1 MAGYGWPVI
10 NEEEQEMLRRQTEA
24 GGTKIRVL
32 IVAVLLVSFVAYQL
46 LIPIDD
52 PSLEGP
58 DNAVALSANIDK
70 SGKAHAA
77 ARGTG
82 GERQVYWGDL
92 HIHTSLSS
100 DAFTMGVRAVP
111 DDVYRFAKGETL
123 EHGAGYPVTITRPL
137 DFAAVTDHAEYLGQA
152 KLSGLDVPTTRQS
165 LSDILR
171 RENRLTVTQSWWEI
185 MSLIRENG
193 FKLTLTGVDADI
205 NRAAWDEIVAAAER
219 HNEPGVFTTFPG
231 WEWSADTGDVGTHL
245 HRNVIYGSDDLPS
258 IPFSSI
264 DGPTPPDLWEFL
276 RSERAMGRTV
286 MAIPHNPNLSE
297 GLAYRI
303 TDESGKRIDRLS
315 PADRSDL
322 EPISEI
328 LQIKGSSET
337 HPLLSSLDEFAD
349 FEIAGTVPGREVTL
363 TSVKGAYARDALRG
377 GISMAHSEGFNP
389 LKFGV
394 IGSSDSHNATSPSDE
409 KGYTGK
415 LPMMDGSAGLR
426 TGAAGL
432 GLGKMT
438 PARKWGSGGLAAVW
452 APENTREALF
462 DAMQRRETFA
472 TSGPRIVV
480 SLFAGWG
487 FPEGT
492 AASANFDA
500 IARQRGVPMGSSLP
514 EMSKPDSVDSASPA
528 PEFVVVAQRDPI
540 GANLDRIQMIK
551 GWVDSTGQSHERIY
565 DLAWS
570 DGRGVE
576 PETGRLAAVG
586 STVDPTTAS
595 YENSI
600 GAPQLHAQWSDPDF
614 DSDQEAFYYVRV
626 LEIPTPRWSTYDA
639 VQLGIEPMAP
649 VAIQERA
656 ISSAI
661 WYQP

>member
-1 MAGYGWPVI
+1 MQRVKS
-10 NEEEQEMLRRQTEA
+10 QE
-24 GGTKIRVL
+24 GTTRIPALMVL
-32 IVAVLLVSFVAYQL
+32 ALVLSYLTYQL
-46 LIPIDD
+46 LRPIDD
-52 PSLEGP
+52 PSLDGP
-58 DNAVALSANIDK
+58 RMTVAPVPNSDGVEA
-70 SGKAHAA
+70 SQSVVAE
-77 ARGTG
+77 T
-82 GERQVYWGDL
+82 RQVFWGDL

-123 EHGAGYPVTITRPL
+123 THGAGYPVTITRAL

-152 KLSGLDVPTTRQS
+152 KLSDLDVPTTRQP

-171 RENRLTVTQSWWEI
+171 RENRLTVTRSWWEI
-185 MSLIRENG
+185 MSLIRDNG
-193 FKLTLTGVDADI
+193 FKLTLEGVDADI
-205 NRAAWDEIVAAAER
+205 NRMAWEEIIAAAER
-219 HNEPGVFTTFPG
+219 HNAPGVFTTFAG
-231 WEWSADTGDVGTHL
+231 WEWSADAGDVGTHL
-245 HRNVIYGSDDLPS
+245 HRNVIYGGGGLPD
-258 IPFSSI
+258 IPFSAI
-264 DGPTPPDLWEFL
+264 DGPTPPELWAFL
-276 RSERAMGRTV
+276 RAERALGRRV

-303 TDESGKRIDRLS
+303 ADETGKRLELLS
-315 PADRSDL
+315 PVDRSEL
-322 EPISEI
+322 EPLSEI

-349 FEIAGTVPGREVTL
+349 FEIAGTVPGRDITL
-363 TSVKGAYARDALRG
+363 TSVKGAYARDALRSG
-377 GISMAHSEGFNP
+377 LSMSHTEGFNP

-432 GLGKMT
+432 GLEKLT
-438 PARKWGSGGLAAVW
+438 PARKWGSGGLAGVW

-472 TSGPRIVV
+472 TSGSRIVLSV
-480 SLFAGWG
+480 FAGWN
-487 FPEGT
+487 FPNKT
-492 AASANFDA
+492 ATSPNFDA
-500 IARQRGVPMGSSLP
+500 IARDKGVPMGSTL
-514 EMSKPDSVDSASPA
+514 VASGENEA
-528 PEFVVVAQRDPI
+528 PEFVVVAERDLM

-551 GWVDSTGQSHERIY
+551 GWVDAKGESHEQIY

-570 DGRGVE
+570 GDRVIDSV
-576 PETGRLAAVG
+576 TKRLSPVG
-586 STVDPTTAS
+586 STVNAAAATFD
-595 YENSI
+595 NSI
-600 GAPQLHAQWSDPDF
+600 GSPQLRAQWKDPDF
-614 DSDQEAFYYVRV
+614 DASQEAFYYARV

-639 VQLGIEPMAP
+639 VQLGTEPMAP
-649 VAIQERA
+649 VSIQERA

>member
-1 MAGYGWPVI
+1 MRDFGFAVGSVDKATNQSAW
-10 NEEEQEMLRRQTEA
+10 EE
-24 GGTKIRVL
+24 I
-32 IVAVLLVSFVAYQL
+32 I
-46 LIPIDD
+46 
-52 PSLEGP
+52 
-58 DNAVALSANIDK
+58 
-70 SGKAHAA
+70 
-77 ARGTG
+77 
-82 GERQVYWGDL
+82 
-92 HIHTSLSS
+92 
-100 DAFTMGVRAVP
+100 
-111 DDVYRFAKGETL
+111 
-123 EHGAGYPVTITRPL
+123 
-137 DFAAVTDHAEYLGQA
+137 
-152 KLSGLDVPTTRQS
+152 
-165 LSDILR
+165 
-171 RENRLTVTQSWWEI
+171 
-185 MSLIRENG
+185 
-193 FKLTLTGVDADI
+193 
-205 NRAAWDEIVAAAER
+205 RAADA
-219 HNEPGVFTTFPG
+219 HNQPGVFTAFVG
-231 WEWSADTGDVGTHL
+231 YEWSAYVDDVSVHI
-245 HRNVIYGSDDLPS
+245 HRNVLYRSGAVSAK
-258 IPFSSI
+258 PFSAL
-264 DGPTPPDLWEFL
+264 DGDTPEELWNFL
-276 RSERAMGRTV
+276 EEEERLGHIA

-297 GLAYRI
+297 GRAYRI
-303 TDESGKRIDRLS
+303 TDDEGKRIDLVS
-315 PADRSDL
+315 PPDRSDL

-363 TSVKGAYARDALRG
+363 TSVKGAYARDALRS

-432 GLGKMT
+432 GLDKMT

-500 IARQRGVPMGSSLP
+500 IARQSGVPMGSLLP
-514 EMSKPDSVDSASPA
+514 EMSGPELVASDALA
-528 PEFVVVAQRDPI
+528 PEFVVVAERDPI

-551 GWVDSTGQSHERIY
+551 GWVDSAGQSHERIY

-576 PETGRLAAVG
+576 SETGRLEPVG
-586 STVDPTTAS
+586 STVDPATAS
-595 YENSI
+595 YENTI
-600 GAPQLHAQWSDPDF
+600 GVPQLRAQWSDPDF

-639 VQLGIEPMAP
+639 VQLGMEPMAP

>member
-1 MAGYGWPVI
+1 MQRVKS
-10 NEEEQEMLRRQTEA
+10 QE
-24 GGTKIRVL
+24 GTTRIPALMVL
-32 IVAVLLVSFVAYQL
+32 ALVLSYLTYQL
-46 LIPIDD
+46 LRPIDD
-52 PSLEGP
+52 PSLDGP
-58 DNAVALSANIDK
+58 RVTVAPVPNSDGVEA
-70 SGKAHAA
+70 SQSVVAE
-77 ARGTG
+77 T
-82 GERQVYWGDL
+82 RQVFWGDL

-123 EHGAGYPVTITRPL
+123 THGAGYPVTITRAL

-152 KLSGLDVPTTRQS
+152 KLSDLDVPTTRQP

-171 RENRLTVTQSWWEI
+171 RENRLTVTRSWWEI
-185 MSLIRENG
+185 MSLIRDNG
-193 FKLTLTGVDADI
+193 FKLTLEGVDADI
-205 NRAAWDEIVAAAER
+205 NRMAWEEIIAAAER
-219 HNEPGVFTTFPG
+219 HNAPGVFTTFAG
-231 WEWSADTGDVGTHL
+231 WEWSADAGDVGTHL
-245 HRNVIYGSDDLPS
+245 HRNVIYGGGGLPD
-258 IPFSSI
+258 IPFSAI
-264 DGPTPPDLWEFL
+264 DGPTPPELWAFL
-276 RSERAMGRTV
+276 RAERALGRRV

-303 TDESGKRIDRLS
+303 ADETGKRLELLS
-315 PADRSDL
+315 PVDRSEL
-322 EPISEI
+322 EPLSEI

-349 FEIAGTVPGREVTL
+349 FEIAGTVPGRDITL
-363 TSVKGAYARDALRG
+363 TSVKGAYARDALRSG
-377 GISMAHSEGFNP
+377 LSMSHTEGFNP

-432 GLGKMT
+432 GLEKLT
-438 PARKWGSGGLAAVW
+438 PARKWGSGGLAGVW

-472 TSGPRIVV
+472 TSGSRIVLSV
-480 SLFAGWG
+480 FAGWN
-487 FPEGT
+487 FPNQT
-492 AASANFDA
+492 ATSPNFDA
-500 IARQRGVPMGSSLP
+500 IARDKGVPMGSTL
-514 EMSKPDSVDSASPA
+514 VASGENEA
-528 PEFVVVAQRDPI
+528 PEFVVVAERDPM

-551 GWVDSTGQSHERIY
+551 GWVDAKGESHERIY

-570 DGRGVE
+570 GDRVIDSV
-576 PETGRLAAVG
+576 TKRLSPVG
-586 STVDPTTAS
+586 STVNAAAATFD
-595 YENSI
+595 NSI
-600 GAPQLHAQWSDPDF
+600 GSPQLRAQWKDPDF
-614 DSDQEAFYYVRV
+614 DARQEAFYYARV

-639 VQLGIEPMAP
+639 VQLGTEPMAP
-649 VAIQERA
+649 VSIQERA

>member
-1 MAGYGWPVI
+1 M
-10 NEEEQEMLRRQTEA
+10 MRRQAQA

-32 IVAVLLVSFVAYQL
+32 LVAVLLVSLVAYQL
-46 LIPIDD
+46 LIPIED
-52 PSLEGP
+52 PSLDGP
-58 DNAVALSANIDK
+58 DNSVAVSASANQLVEVQ
-70 SGKAHAA
+70 AA
-77 ARGTG
+77 TSNIE
-82 GERQVYWGDL
+82 GEHQVYWGDL

-276 RSERAMGRTV
+276 RSERAIGRTV

-303 TDESGKRIDRLS
+303 TDESGKRIDRVS
-315 PADRSDL
+315 PQDRSDL

-363 TSVKGAYARDALRG
+363 TSVKGAYARDALRS

-432 GLGKMT
+432 GLDKMT

-492 AASANFDA
+492 AASANFDE
-500 IARQRGVPMGSSLP
+500 IARESGVPMGSSLP
-514 EMSKPDSVDSASPA
+514 EISRADSADSDRA
-528 PEFVVVAQRDPI
+528 TPEFVVVAERDPM

-551 GWVDSTGQSHERIY
+551 GWVDSSGQSHERIY

-570 DGRGVE
+570 DERTVDAK
-576 PETGRLAAVG
+576 TGRLAAVG
-586 STVDPTTAS
+586 STVDPANATYDNT
-595 YENSI
+595 I
-600 GAPQLHAQWSDPDF
+600 GAPQLRAQWSDPDF

>member
-1 MAGYGWPVI
+1 M
-10 NEEEQEMLRRQTEA
+10 RRQAEA

-32 IVAVLLVSFVAYQL
+32 IIAVLLVSLVAYQL

-52 PSLEGP
+52 PSLDGP
-58 DNAVALSANIDK
+58 DNSVTLSANTDQP
-70 SGKAHAA
+70 
-77 ARGTG
+77 
-82 GERQVYWGDL
+82 GEAQLITSSTEGQHQVYWGDL

-152 KLSGLDVPTTRQS
+152 KLSDLNVPTTRQS

-231 WEWSADTGDVGTHL
+231 WEWSADAGDVGTHL

-264 DGPTPPDLWEFL
+264 AAPTPPDLWVFL
-276 RSERAMGRTV
+276 RGERESGRRVT
-286 MAIPHNPNLSE
+286 AIPHNPNLSE

-303 TDESGKRIDRLS
+303 TDDDGKRIELVS
-315 PADRSDL
+315 PPDRSDL

-363 TSVKGAYARDALRG
+363 TSVKGAYARDALRS

-432 GLGKMT
+432 GLDKMT

-452 APENTREALF
+452 ASENTREALF

-492 AASANFDA
+492 AVSADFDA
-500 IARQRGVPMGSSLP
+500 IARENGVPMGSSLP
-514 EMSKPDSVDSASPA
+514 QVSGSDSDDDSDVPA

-551 GWVDSTGQSHERIY
+551 GWVDSAGQSHERIY

-570 DGRGVE
+570 DGRDIDS
-576 PETGRLAAVG
+576 ETGRPEAVG
-586 STVDPTTAS
+586 STVDPSTAS

-600 GAPQLHAQWSDPDF
+600 GAPQLRAQWSDPDF
-614 DSDQEAFYYVRV
+614 ESDQEAFYYVRV

-639 VQLGIEPMAP
+639 VQLGMEPMAP

>member
-1 MAGYGWPVI
+1 MRGRPQIGGQRVW
-10 NEEEQEMLRRQTEA
+10 TET
-24 GGTKIRVL
+24 GGVKVK
-32 IVAVLLVSFVAYQL
+32 LLGLLLLAALLAAYL
-46 LIPIDD
+46 TLSPIED
-52 PSLEGP
+52 PSLKGP
-58 DNAVALSANIDK
+58 EPIEPMTAEPGS
-70 SGKAHAA
+70 SQ
-77 ARGTG
+77 
-82 GERQVYWGDL
+82 GEQRVFWGDL

-111 DDVYRFAKGETL
+111 DDVYRFAKGATI
-123 EHGAGYPVTITRPL
+123 EHGAGYPVTIARPL

-152 KLSGLDVPTTRQS
+152 KLSGLDVPTTRQRLADL
-165 LSDILR
+165 LSN
-171 RENRLTVTQSWWEI
+171 ENRLTITQAWWEI

-193 FKLTLTGVDADI
+193 FKLDLEGVDPEI
-205 NRAAWDEIVAAAER
+205 NKSAWEEIIAAAEQ
-219 HNEPGVFTTFPG
+219 HYEPGVFTTFPG
-231 WEWSADTGDVGTHL
+231 WEWSADAGDVGTHL
-245 HRNVIYGSDDLPS
+245 HRNVIYGGGDLPE

-264 DGPTPPDLWEFL
+264 DGPTPPDLWAFL
-276 RSERAMGRTV
+276 RSERANGRRV
-286 MAIPHNPNLSE
+286 IAIPHNPNLSE

-303 TDESGKRIDRLS
+303 TGDSGGRITELS
-315 PADRSDL
+315 PADRSIL

-328 LQIKGSSET
+328 LQIKGSSDT

-349 FEIAGTVPGREVTL
+349 FEIAGTVPGREMTL

-409 KGYTGK
+409 NGYTGK

-432 GLGKMT
+432 GLDKMT

-472 TSGPRIVV
+472 TSGPRITV
-480 SLFAGWG
+480 SLFGGWG
-487 FPEGT
+487 FPDG
-492 AASANFDA
+492 AAMAPDVDTLGRA
-500 IARQRGVPMGSSLP
+500 HGVPMGGDLP
-514 EMSKPDSVDSASPA
+514 LAPDGGVA
-528 PEFVVVAQRDPI
+528 PEFIAVAQRDPL

-551 GWVDSTGQSHERIY
+551 GWVDADGISHEAIF

-570 DGRGVE
+570 DDRMVD
-576 PETGRLAAVG
+576 PDTGKLSSVG
-586 STVDPTTAS
+586 STVDRKAATYTN
-595 YENSI
+595 EI
-600 GAPQLHAQWSDPDF
+600 GAPQLSAQWRDPDF
-614 DSDQEAFYYVRV
+614 DPRQEAFYYLRV

-639 VQLGIEPMAP
+639 LQLGTEPMEP
-649 VAIQERA
+649 VSIQERA

>member
-1 MAGYGWPVI
+1 MRGGPQIGGQRV
-10 NEEEQEMLRRQTEA
+10 LTEA
-24 GGTKIRVL
+24 GGVKVKL
-32 IVAVLLVSFVAYQL
+32 LGLLLLVALVAAYVTL
-46 LIPIDD
+46 SPIED
-52 PSLEGP
+52 PSLKGP
-58 DNAVALSANIDK
+58 EPIEPMTAEPTPSQ
-70 SGKAHAA
+70 
-77 ARGTG
+77 
-82 GERQVYWGDL
+82 GEQRVYWGDL

-100 DAFTMGVRAVP
+100 DAFTMGVWAVP
-111 DDVYRFAKGETL
+111 DDVYRFAKGATIQ
-123 EHGAGYPVTITRPL
+123 HGAGYPVTIARPL

-152 KLSGLDVPTTRQS
+152 KLSGLDVPTTRQRLADL
-165 LSDILR
+165 LSN
-171 RENRLTVTQSWWEI
+171 ENRLTITQAWWEI

-193 FKLTLTGVDADI
+193 FKLDLEGVDPAI
-205 NRAAWDEIVAAAER
+205 NKNAWEEIVSAAEQ
-219 HNEPGVFTTFPG
+219 HYEPGVFTTFPG
-231 WEWSADTGDVGTHL
+231 WEWSADAGDVGTHL
-245 HRNVIYGSDDLPS
+245 HRNVIYGGDDLPE

-264 DGPTPPDLWEFL
+264 DGPTPPDLWTFL
-276 RSERAMGRTV
+276 RSERAKGRRV

-303 TDESGKRIDRLS
+303 TGSSGERLTELS
-315 PADRSDL
+315 PADRSIL

-328 LQIKGSSET
+328 LQIKGSSDT

-349 FEIAGTVPGREVTL
+349 FEIAGTVPGREMML

-426 TGAAGL
+426 TGAAGI
-432 GLGKMT
+432 GLDKMT
-438 PARKWGSGGLAAVW
+438 PARHWGSGGLAAVW

-472 TSGPRIVV
+472 TSGPRITV
-480 SLFAGWG
+480 SLFGGWA
-487 FPEGT
+487 FPDGT
-492 AASANFDA
+492 ATAADVDTLGRA
-500 IARQRGVPMGSSLP
+500 HGVPMGGDLP
-514 EMSKPDSVDSASPA
+514 LAPDGGVA
-528 PEFVVVAQRDPI
+528 PEFIAVAQRDPL

-551 GWVDSTGQSHERIY
+551 GWVDADGISHEAIF

-570 DGRGVE
+570 DDRGIE
-576 PETGRLAAVG
+576 EDTRKLAPVG
-586 STVDPTTAS
+586 STVDPQTAT
-595 YENSI
+595 YTNDI
-600 GAPQLHAQWSDPDF
+600 GAAQLTAQWRDPHF
-614 DSDQEAFYYVRV
+614 DAKQEAFYYLRV

-639 VQLGIEPMAP
+639 LQLGIKPMAP

>member
-1 MAGYGWPVI
+1 
-10 NEEEQEMLRRQTEA
+10 MLRKQAEA
-24 GGTKIRVL
+24 GGVKIIVL
-32 IVAVLLVSFVAYQL
+32 IIAVLLVSFVAYQL
-46 LIPIDD
+46 LIPIND
-52 PSLEGP
+52 PSLDGP
-58 DNAVALSANIDK
+58 DKSLILVPPSAEQREEK
-70 SGKAHAA
+70 EPPASEVE
-77 ARGTG
+77 
-82 GERQVYWGDL
+82 GEHKVFWGDL

-123 EHGAGYPVTITRPL
+123 AHGAGYPVTIARPL

-171 RENRLTVTQSWWEI
+171 QENRLTVTRSWWEI

-193 FKLTLTGVDADI
+193 FKLTLTGIDADI
-205 NRAAWDEIVAAAER
+205 NRAAWEDIIAAAER
-219 HNEPGVFTTFPG
+219 HNQPGIFTTFPG
-231 WEWSADTGDVGTHL
+231 WEWSADAGDVGTHL
-245 HRNVIYGSDDLPS
+245 HRNVIYGNDNLPS

-276 RSERAMGRTV
+276 RSERARGRTV

-303 TDESGKRIDRLS
+303 TDEAGERIDLVS
-315 PADRSDL
+315 PPDRSEL

-349 FEIAGTVPGREVTL
+349 FEIAGTVPGRRATL
-363 TSVKGAYARDALRG
+363 TSVKGAYARDALRS

-409 KGYTGK
+409 QGYTGK
-415 LPMMDGSAGLR
+415 LPMLDGSAGLR

-432 GLGKMT
+432 GLDKMT

-452 APENTREALF
+452 APENTREALY

-472 TSGPRIVV
+472 TSGPRIVL

-487 FPEGT
+487 FPAGT
-492 AASANFDA
+492 ATSANFDT
-500 IARQRGVPMGSSLP
+500 IARENGVPMGSSLP
-514 EMSKPDSVDSASPA
+514 ALAGSHALA
-528 PEFVVVAQRDPI
+528 PEFVVVAERDPI

-551 GWVDSTGQSHERIY
+551 GWVDASGQSHERIY

-570 DGRGVE
+570 DERSVD
-576 PETGRLAAVG
+576 PVTGRVVPVG
-586 STVDPTTAS
+586 STVDPSSSS
-595 YENSI
+595 YANTI
-600 GAPQLHAQWSDPDF
+600 GAPQLRAQWLDPDF
-614 DSDQEAFYYVRV
+614 DVNQEAFYYVRI

-639 VQLGIEPMAP
+639 VQLGMEPMAP

-656 ISSAI
+656 ISSAV

>member
-1 MAGYGWPVI
+1 MQG
-10 NEEEQEMLRRQTEA
+10 RRRARGQRGLSQA
-24 GGTKIRVL
+24 GG
-32 IVAVLLVSFVAYQL
+32 IVIKLLGLVILAALVGAYVIL
-46 LIPIDD
+46 RPIDD
-52 PSLEGP
+52 PSLKGP
-58 DNAVALSANIDK
+58 HL
-70 SGKAHAA
+70 
-77 ARGTG
+77 ARPEVVETTSTES
-82 GERQVYWGDL
+82 ERRVYWGDL

-111 DDVYRFAKGETL
+111 DDVYRFAKGATI
-123 EHGAGYPVTITRPL
+123 EHGAGYPVTIARPL

-152 KLSGLDVPTTRQS
+152 RLSALDVPTTRQRLADL
-165 LSDILR
+165 LSN
-171 RENRLTVTQSWWEI
+171 ENRLTITQAWWEI

-193 FKLTLTGVDADI
+193 FKLDLEGIDPEI
-205 NRAAWDEIVAAAER
+205 NKSAWEEIVVAAEQ
-219 HNEPGVFTTFPG
+219 HYEPGVFTTFPG
-231 WEWSADTGDVGTHL
+231 WEWSADAGDVGTHL
-245 HRNVIYGSDDLPS
+245 HRNVIYGGDDLPE

-264 DGPTPPDLWEFL
+264 DGPTPPDLWAFL
-276 RSERAMGRTV
+276 RSERAKGRRV

-303 TDESGKRIDRLS
+303 MGSSGERITELS
-315 PADRSDL
+315 PGDRSIL

-328 LQIKGSSET
+328 LQIKGSSDT

-349 FEIAGTVPGREVTL
+349 FEIAGTVPGREMTL

-426 TGAAGL
+426 TGAAGI
-432 GLGKMT
+432 GLDKMT
-438 PARKWGSGGLAAVW
+438 PARQWGSGGLAAVW

-472 TSGPRIVV
+472 TSGPRITV
-480 SLFAGWG
+480 SLFGGWA
-487 FPEGT
+487 FPDGT
-492 AASANFDA
+492 ATAADVDTLGRA
-500 IARQRGVPMGSSLP
+500 HGVPMGGDLP
-514 EMSKPDSVDSASPA
+514 LAPDGGVA
-528 PEFVVVAQRDPI
+528 PEFIAVAQRDPL

-551 GWVDSTGQSHERIY
+551 GWVDADGISHEAIF

-570 DGRGVE
+570 DDRGIE
-576 PETGRLAAVG
+576 EDTRKLAPVG
-586 STVDPTTAS
+586 STVDPQTAT
-595 YENSI
+595 YTNDI
-600 GAPQLHAQWSDPDF
+600 GAAQLTAQWRDPHF
-614 DSDQEAFYYVRV
+614 DAKQEAFYYLRV

-639 VQLGIEPMAP
+639 LQLGIKPMAP

>member
-1 MAGYGWPVI
+1 MI
-10 NEEEQEMLRRQTEA
+10 RRQAEA

-32 IVAVLLVSFVAYQL
+32 VIAALILSFAIYQS

-52 PSLEGP
+52 PSLDGP
-58 DNAVALSANIDK
+58 DNSVTLSDNTDEFGMAQ
-70 SGKAHAA
+70 SAT
-77 ARGTG
+77 RSTG
-82 GERQVYWGDL
+82 GERRVFWGDL

-123 EHGAGYPVTITRPL
+123 KHGAGYPVTITRPL

-193 FKLTLTGVDADI
+193 FKLTLSGVDADI
-205 NRAAWDEIVAAAER
+205 NRAAWDEIVAASER
-219 HNEPGVFTTFPG
+219 HNQPGVFTTFPG
-231 WEWSADTGDVGTHL
+231 WEWSADAGDVGTHL

-264 DGPTPPDLWEFL
+264 DGPTPPDLWVFL
-276 RSERAMGRTV
+276 RGERESGRRV

-303 TDESGKRIDRLS
+303 TDDDGKRIELVS
-315 PADRSDL
+315 PPDRSDL

-363 TSVKGAYARDALRG
+363 TSVKGAYARDALRS

-432 GLGKMT
+432 GLDKMT

-500 IARQRGVPMGSSLP
+500 IARENGVPMGSSLP
-514 EMSKPDSVDSASPA
+514 EMSGSDSDDRNP
-528 PEFVVVAQRDPI
+528 PTPQFVVVAERDPI

-570 DGRGVE
+570 DGRRVQ
-576 PETGRLAAVG
+576 PDTGRLEEVG
-586 STVDPTTAS
+586 STVDPSTAS

-600 GAPQLHAQWSDPDF
+600 GAPQLRAQWSDPDF

-639 VQLGIEPMAP
+639 VQLDMEPMAP

-661 WYQP
+661 WYRP

>member
-1 MAGYGWPVI
+1 M
-10 NEEEQEMLRRQTEA
+10 MRRQAQA

-32 IVAVLLVSFVAYQL
+32 LVAVLLVSLVAYQL
-46 LIPIDD
+46 LIPIED
-52 PSLEGP
+52 PSLDGP
-58 DNAVALSANIDK
+58 DNSVAVSASANQLVEVQ
-70 SGKAHAA
+70 AA
-77 ARGTG
+77 TSSTEGQH
-82 GERQVYWGDL
+82 QVYWGDL

-276 RSERAMGRTV
+276 RSERAIGRTV

-303 TDESGKRIDRLS
+303 TDESGKRIDRVS
-315 PADRSDL
+315 PQDRSDL

-363 TSVKGAYARDALRG
+363 TSVKGAYARDALRS

-432 GLGKMT
+432 GLDKMT

-492 AASANFDA
+492 AASANFDE
-500 IARQRGVPMGSSLP
+500 IARENGVPMGSSLP
-514 EMSKPDSVDSASPA
+514 QMSGPDSADSDVPA

-551 GWVDSTGQSHERIY
+551 GWVDSSGQSHERIY

-570 DGRGVE
+570 DERTVDAK
-576 PETGRLAAVG
+576 TGRLAAVG
-586 STVDPTTAS
+586 STVDPANATYDNT
-595 YENSI
+595 I
-600 GAPQLHAQWSDPDF
+600 GAPQLRAQWSDPDF

>member
-1 MAGYGWPVI
+1 MQRVKS
-10 NEEEQEMLRRQTEA
+10 QE
-24 GGTKIRVL
+24 GTTRIPALMVL
-32 IVAVLLVSFVAYQL
+32 ALVLSYLTYQL
-46 LIPIDD
+46 LRPIDD
-52 PSLEGP
+52 PSLDGP
-58 DNAVALSANIDK
+58 RVTVAPVPNSDGVEA
-70 SGKAHAA
+70 SQSVVAE
-77 ARGTG
+77 T
-82 GERQVYWGDL
+82 RQVFWGDL

-123 EHGAGYPVTITRPL
+123 THGAGYPVTITRAL

-152 KLSGLDVPTTRQS
+152 KLSDLDVPTTRQP

-171 RENRLTVTQSWWEI
+171 RENRLTVTRSWWEI
-185 MSLIRENG
+185 MSLIRDNG
-193 FKLTLTGVDADI
+193 FKLTLEGVDADI
-205 NRAAWDEIVAAAER
+205 NRMAWEEIIAAAER
-219 HNEPGVFTTFPG
+219 HNAPGVFTTFAG
-231 WEWSADTGDVGTHL
+231 WEWSADAGDVGTHL
-245 HRNVIYGSDDLPS
+245 HRNVIYGGGGLPD
-258 IPFSSI
+258 IPFSAI
-264 DGPTPPDLWEFL
+264 DGPTPPELWAFL
-276 RSERAMGRTV
+276 RAERALGRRV

-303 TDESGKRIDRLS
+303 ADETGKRLELLS
-315 PADRSDL
+315 PVDRSEL
-322 EPISEI
+322 EPLSEI

-349 FEIAGTVPGREVTL
+349 FEIAGTVPGRDITL
-363 TSVKGAYARDALRG
+363 TSVKGAYARDALRSG
-377 GISMAHSEGFNP
+377 LSMSHTEGFNP

-432 GLGKMT
+432 GLEKLT
-438 PARKWGSGGLAAVW
+438 PARKWGSGGLAGVW

-472 TSGPRIVV
+472 TSGSRIVLSV
-480 SLFAGWG
+480 FAGWN
-487 FPEGT
+487 FPNQT
-492 AASANFDA
+492 ATSPNFDA
-500 IARQRGVPMGSSLP
+500 IARDKGVPMGSTL
-514 EMSKPDSVDSASPA
+514 VASGENEA
-528 PEFVVVAQRDPI
+528 PEFVVVAERDPM

-551 GWVDSTGQSHERIY
+551 GWVDAKGESQELIY

-570 DGRGVE
+570 GDRVIDSV
-576 PETGRLAAVG
+576 TKRLSPVG
-586 STVDPTTAS
+586 STVDAAAATFD
-595 YENSI
+595 NSI
-600 GAPQLHAQWSDPDF
+600 GLPQLRAQWKDPDF
-614 DSDQEAFYYVRV
+614 DARQEAFYYARV

-639 VQLGIEPMAP
+639 VQLGTEPMAP
-649 VAIQERA
+649 VSIQERA

>member
-1 MAGYGWPVI
+1 M
-10 NEEEQEMLRRQTEA
+10 MRRQAEA

-32 IVAVLLVSFVAYQL
+32 IIAVLLVSFVAYQL

-52 PSLEGP
+52 PSLDGP
-58 DNAVALSANIDK
+58 DNSVILSANTDQP
-70 SGKAHAA
+70 
-77 ARGTG
+77 
-82 GERQVYWGDL
+82 GEAQLSTSSTESEHQVFWGDL

-165 LSDILR
+165 LPDILR

-219 HNEPGVFTTFPG
+219 HYEPGVFTTFPG

-264 DGPTPPDLWEFL
+264 DGPTPPDLWAFL
-276 RSERAMGRTV
+276 RGERETGRRV

-303 TDESGKRIDRLS
+303 TDDDGKRIDRVS

-349 FEIAGTVPGREVTL
+349 FELAGTVPGREVTL
-363 TSVKGAYARDALRG
+363 TSVKGAYARDALRS

-432 GLGKMT
+432 GLDKMT

-480 SLFAGWG
+480 GLFAGWG
-487 FPEGT
+487 FPKGT
-492 AASANFDA
+492 AASADFDA
-500 IARQRGVPMGSSLP
+500 IARENGVPMGSSLP
-514 EMSKPDSVDSASPA
+514 QMSRPDSDDDSDVPA

-570 DGRGVE
+570 DGRGIE
-576 PETGRLAAVG
+576 PDTGRLAAVG
-586 STVDPTTAS
+586 STVDPATAS

-600 GAPQLHAQWSDPDF
+600 GAPQLRAQWSDPDF
-614 DSDQEAFYYVRV
+614 DSAQEAFYYVRV

-639 VQLGIEPMAP
+639 VQLGMEPMAP
-649 VAIQERA
+649 IAIQERA

>member
-1 MAGYGWPVI
+1 M
-10 NEEEQEMLRRQTEA
+10 MRRQAEA
-24 GGTKIRVL
+24 GGTKIRAL
-32 IVAVLLVSFVAYQL
+32 LVAVLLVSFVAYQL
-46 LIPIDD
+46 LIPIED
-52 PSLEGP
+52 PSLDGP
-58 DNAVALSANIDK
+58 DNSVAVSASANQLVEVQ
-70 SGKAHAA
+70 AA
-77 ARGTG
+77 ASSIE
-82 GERQVYWGDL
+82 GEHQVYWGDL

-205 NRAAWDEIVAAAER
+205 NRAAWDDIVAAAER
-219 HNEPGVFTTFPG
+219 HNEPGIFTTFPG

-276 RSERAMGRTV
+276 RSERAIGRAV

-303 TDESGKRIDRLS
+303 TDENGERLDLVS
-315 PADRSDL
+315 PPDRSDL

-349 FEIAGTVPGREVTL
+349 FELAGTVPGREVTL
-363 TSVKGAYARDALRG
+363 TSVKGAYARDALRS

-432 GLGKMT
+432 GLDKMT

-480 SLFAGWG
+480 SLFAGWR

-492 AASANFDA
+492 AASANFDE
-500 IARQRGVPMGSSLP
+500 IARESGVPMGSSLP
-514 EMSKPDSVDSASPA
+514 EISRADSADSDRPA
-528 PEFVVVAQRDPI
+528 PEFVVVAERDPI

-551 GWVDSTGQSHERIY
+551 GWVDSSGQSHERIY

-570 DGRGVE
+570 DERTVDG
-576 PETGRLAAVG
+576 ETGRLAAVG
-586 STVDPTTAS
+586 STVDP
-595 YENSI
+595 ENATYDNTI
-600 GAPQLHAQWSDPDF
+600 GAPQLRAQWSDPDF
-614 DSDQEAFYYVRV
+614 DANQEAFYYVRV

-639 VQLGIEPMAP
+639 VQLVMEPMAP
-649 VAIQERA
+649 IAIQERA

>member
-1 MAGYGWPVI
+1 M
-10 NEEEQEMLRRQTEA
+10 MRRQAQA

-32 IVAVLLVSFVAYQL
+32 LVAVLLISLVAYQL
-46 LIPIDD
+46 LIPIED
-52 PSLEGP
+52 PSLDGP
-58 DNAVALSANIDK
+58 DNSVAVSASANQLVEVQ
-70 SGKAHAA
+70 AA
-77 ARGTG
+77 TSSTEGQH
-82 GERQVYWGDL
+82 QVYWGDL

-276 RSERAMGRTV
+276 RSERAIGRTV

-303 TDESGKRIDRLS
+303 TDESGKRIDRVS
-315 PADRSDL
+315 PQDRSDL

-363 TSVKGAYARDALRG
+363 TSVKGAYARDALRS

-432 GLGKMT
+432 GLDKMT

-492 AASANFDA
+492 AASANFDE
-500 IARQRGVPMGSSLP
+500 IARESGVPMGSSLP
-514 EMSKPDSVDSASPA
+514 EISRADSADSDRA
-528 PEFVVVAQRDPI
+528 TPEFVVVAERDPI

-551 GWVDSTGQSHERIY
+551 GWVDSSGQSHERIY

-570 DGRGVE
+570 DERTVDA
-576 PETGRLAAVG
+576 ETGRLAAVG
-586 STVDPTTAS
+586 STVDPANATYDNT
-595 YENSI
+595 I
-600 GAPQLHAQWSDPDF
+600 GAPQLRAQWSDPDF

>member
-1 MAGYGWPVI
+1 M
-10 NEEEQEMLRRQTEA
+10 QERRRARGQRAPLQA
-24 GGTKIRVL
+24 GG
-32 IVAVLLVSFVAYQL
+32 IVIKLLGLVILAALVAAYAIL
-46 LIPIDD
+46 PPIDD

-58 DNAVALSANIDK
+58 DLARPVVAETPSAD
-70 SGKAHAA
+70 S
-77 ARGTG
+77 
-82 GERQVYWGDL
+82 ERRVYWGDL

-111 DDVYRFAKGETL
+111 DDVYRFAKGKTI
-123 EHGAGYPVTITRPL
+123 EHGAGYPVTIVRPL

-152 KLSGLDVPTTRQS
+152 RLSGLDVPTTRQRLADL
-165 LSDILR
+165 LSN
-171 RENRLTVTQSWWEI
+171 ENRLTVTQAWWEI

-193 FKLTLTGVDADI
+193 FKLDLDGVDPAI
-205 NRAAWDEIVAAAER
+205 NKSAWEEIVAAAEQ
-219 HNEPGVFTTFPG
+219 HYEPGVFTTFPG
-231 WEWSADTGDVGTHL
+231 WEWSADAGDVGTHL
-245 HRNVIYGSDDLPS
+245 HRNVIYGGDDLPE

-264 DGPTPPDLWEFL
+264 DGPTPPDLWAFL
-276 RSERAMGRTV
+276 RSERENGRRV

-303 TDESGKRIDRLS
+303 TGSSGERITELS
-315 PADRSDL
+315 PDDRSIL

-328 LQIKGSSET
+328 LQIKGSSDT

-349 FEIAGTVPGREVTL
+349 FEIAGTVPGREMTL

-426 TGAAGL
+426 TGAAGI
-432 GLGKMT
+432 GLDKMT
-438 PARKWGSGGLAAVW
+438 PARQWGSGGLAAVW

-462 DAMQRRETFA
+462 GAMQRRETFA
-472 TSGPRIVV
+472 TSGPRITV
-480 SLFAGWG
+480 SLFGGWA
-487 FPEGT
+487 FPDGT
-492 AASANFDA
+492 ATAADVDTLGRA
-500 IARQRGVPMGSSLP
+500 HGVPMGGDLP
-514 EMSKPDSVDSASPA
+514 LAPDGGVA
-528 PEFVVVAQRDPI
+528 PEFIAVAQRDPL

-551 GWVDSTGQSHERIY
+551 GWVDADGISHEAIF

-570 DGRGVE
+570 DDRGIE
-576 PETGRLAAVG
+576 EDTRKLAPLG
-586 STVDPTTAS
+586 STVDPQTAT
-595 YENSI
+595 YTNDI
-600 GAPQLHAQWSDPDF
+600 GAAQLTAQWRDPHF
-614 DSDQEAFYYVRV
+614 DAKQEAFYYLRV

-639 VQLGIEPMAP
+639 LQLGIKPMAP

>member
-1 MAGYGWPVI
+1 MQG
-10 NEEEQEMLRRQTEA
+10 RRRARGQRGLSQA
-24 GGTKIRVL
+24 GG
-32 IVAVLLVSFVAYQL
+32 IVIKLLGLVILAALVGAYVIL
-46 LIPIDD
+46 PPIDD
-52 PSLEGP
+52 PSLKGP
-58 DNAVALSANIDK
+58 NL
-70 SGKAHAA
+70 
-77 ARGTG
+77 ARPEVVETTSTES
-82 GERQVYWGDL
+82 ERRVYWGDL

-111 DDVYRFAKGETL
+111 DDVYRFAKGATI
-123 EHGAGYPVTITRPL
+123 EHGAGYPVTIARPL

-152 KLSGLDVPTTRQS
+152 KLSGLDVPTTRQRLADL
-165 LSDILR
+165 LSN
-171 RENRLTVTQSWWEI
+171 ENRLTITQAWWEI

-193 FKLTLTGVDADI
+193 FKLDLEGIDPEI
-205 NRAAWDEIVAAAER
+205 NKSAWEEIVAAAEQ
-219 HNEPGVFTTFPG
+219 HYEPGVFTTFPG
-231 WEWSADTGDVGTHL
+231 WEWSADAGDVGTHL
-245 HRNVIYGSDDLPS
+245 HRNVIYGGDDLPE

-264 DGPTPPDLWEFL
+264 DGPTPPDLWVFL
-276 RSERAMGRTV
+276 RSERAKGRRV

-303 TDESGKRIDRLS
+303 MGSSGERITELS
-315 PADRSDL
+315 PGDRSIL

-328 LQIKGSSET
+328 LQIKGSSDT

-349 FEIAGTVPGREVTL
+349 FEIAGTVPGREMTL
-363 TSVKGAYARDALRG
+363 TNVKGAYARDALRG

-432 GLGKMT
+432 GLDKMT

-472 TSGPRIVV
+472 TSGPRITV
-480 SLFAGWG
+480 SLFGGWG
-487 FPEGT
+487 FPDG
-492 AASANFDA
+492 AAVASDVDTLGRAY
-500 IARQRGVPMGSSLP
+500 GVPMGGDLP
-514 EMSKPDSVDSASPA
+514 LAPDAGLA
-528 PEFVVVAQRDPI
+528 PEFIAVAQRDPL

-551 GWVDSTGQSHERIY
+551 GWVDADGTSHETIF

-570 DGRGVE
+570 DDRDID
-576 PETGRLAAVG
+576 PDTGKLSSVG
-586 STVDPTTAS
+586 STVDSKAATYTN
-595 YENSI
+595 EI
-600 GAPQLHAQWSDPDF
+600 GVPQLSAQWRDPDF
-614 DSDQEAFYYVRV
+614 DPRQEAFYYLRV

-639 VQLGIEPMAP
+639 LQLGMEPMEP

>member
-1 MAGYGWPVI
+1 MRGRPQIGGQRVW
-10 NEEEQEMLRRQTEA
+10 TET
-24 GGTKIRVL
+24 GGVKVK
-32 IVAVLLVSFVAYQL
+32 LLGLLLLAALLAAYL
-46 LIPIDD
+46 TLSPIED
-52 PSLEGP
+52 PSLKGP
-58 DNAVALSANIDK
+58 EPIEPMTAEPGS
-70 SGKAHAA
+70 SQ
-77 ARGTG
+77 
-82 GERQVYWGDL
+82 GEQRVFWGDL

-111 DDVYRFAKGETL
+111 DDVYRFAKGATIV
-123 EHGAGYPVTITRPL
+123 HGAGYPVTIARPL

-152 KLSGLDVPTTRQS
+152 KLSGLDVPTTRQRLADL
-165 LSDILR
+165 LSN
-171 RENRLTVTQSWWEI
+171 ENRLTITQAWWEI

-193 FKLTLTGVDADI
+193 FKLDLEGVDPEI
-205 NRAAWDEIVAAAER
+205 NKSAWEEIIAAAEQ
-219 HNEPGVFTTFPG
+219 HYEPGVFTTFPG
-231 WEWSADTGDVGTHL
+231 WEWSADAGDVGTHL
-245 HRNVIYGSDDLPS
+245 HRNVIYGGGDLPE

-264 DGPTPPDLWEFL
+264 DGPTPPDLWAFL
-276 RSERAMGRTV
+276 RSERANGRRV
-286 MAIPHNPNLSE
+286 IAIPHNPNLSE

-303 TDESGKRIDRLS
+303 TGDSGGRITELS
-315 PADRSDL
+315 PADRSIL

-328 LQIKGSSET
+328 LQIKGSSDT

-349 FEIAGTVPGREVTL
+349 FEIAGTVPGREMTL

-409 KGYTGK
+409 NGYTGK

-432 GLGKMT
+432 GLDKMT

-472 TSGPRIVV
+472 TSGPRITV
-480 SLFAGWG
+480 SLFGGWG
-487 FPEGT
+487 FPDG
-492 AASANFDA
+492 AAMAPDVDTLGRAN
-500 IARQRGVPMGSSLP
+500 GVPMGGDLP
-514 EMSKPDSVDSASPA
+514 LAPDGGVA
-528 PEFVVVAQRDPI
+528 PEFIAVAQRDPL

-551 GWVDSTGQSHERIY
+551 GWVDADGISHEAIF

-570 DGRGVE
+570 DDRGIE
-576 PETGRLAAVG
+576 EDTRKLAPVG
-586 STVDPTTAS
+586 STVDPQTAT
-595 YENSI
+595 YTNDI
-600 GAPQLHAQWSDPDF
+600 GAAQLTAQWRDPHF
-614 DSDQEAFYYVRV
+614 DAKQEAFYYLRV

-639 VQLGIEPMAP
+639 LQLGIKPMAP

>member
-1 MAGYGWPVI
+1 MQQVRV
-10 NEEEQEMLRRQTEA
+10 QA
-24 GGTKIRVL
+24 GGTKISVL
-32 IVAVLLVSFVAYQL
+32 IIASFLLSLAVYQL
-46 LIPIDD
+46 LTPIED
-52 PSLEGP
+52 PSLDGP
-58 DNAVALSANIDK
+58 VTSIDGFPRIIELAETEAVSTVR
-70 SGKAHAA
+70 H
-77 ARGTG
+77 R
-82 GERQVYWGDL
+82 VFWGDL

-171 RENRLTVTQSWWEI
+171 RENRLTITRSWWEI

-193 FKLTLTGVDADI
+193 FKLTLAGVDADI
-205 NRAAWDEIVAAAER
+205 NRAAWDEIVSAAAR
-219 HNEPGVFTTFPG
+219 HNDPGVFTAFPG
-231 WEWSADTGDVGTHL
+231 WEWSADAGDVGTHL
-245 HRNVIYGSDDLPS
+245 HRNVIYGTDDLPS
-258 IPFSSI
+258 LPFSSI
-264 DGPTPPDLWEFL
+264 DGPTPPDLWNFL
-276 RSERAMGRTV
+276 RAERVLGRSV

-303 TDESGKRIDRLS
+303 TDESNNRIDLLS
-315 PADRSDL
+315 PIDRSNL

-349 FEIAGTVPGREVTL
+349 FEIAGTVPGREMTL
-363 TSVKGAYARDALRG
+363 GSVKGAYARDALRS

-432 GLGKMT
+432 GLDKMT

-487 FPEGT
+487 FPQGT
-492 AASANFDA
+492 AEAPNFDEV
-500 IARQRGVPMGSSLP
+500 ARGNGVPMGSVLP
-514 EMSKPDSVDSASPA
+514 VVSERQA
-528 PEFVVVAQRDPI
+528 PEFVVVAERDPI

-551 GWVDSTGQSHERIY
+551 GWVDASGRSHEQVF

-570 DGRGVE
+570 DERSID
-576 PETGRLAAVG
+576 PKSGRLATVG
-586 STVDPTTAS
+586 STVDPLTATFD
-595 YENSI
+595 NTI
-600 GAPQLHAQWSDPDF
+600 GAPQLRAQWTDPDF
-614 DSDQEAFYYVRV
+614 DADQGAFYYVRV

-639 VQLGIEPMAP
+639 IQLGMEPMAP
-649 VAIQERA
+649 ISIQERA

>member
-1 MAGYGWPVI
+1 
-10 NEEEQEMLRRQTEA
+10 
-24 GGTKIRVL
+24 
-32 IVAVLLVSFVAYQL
+32 
-46 LIPIDD
+46 
-52 PSLEGP
+52 
-58 DNAVALSANIDK
+58 
-70 SGKAHAA
+70 
-77 ARGTG
+77 
-82 GERQVYWGDL
+82 
-92 HIHTSLSS
+92 
-100 DAFTMGVRAVP
+100 MGVRAVP
-111 DDVYRFAKGETL
+111 DDVYRFAKGGTI
-123 EHGAGYPVTITRPL
+123 EHGAGYPVTIARPL

-152 KLSGLDVPTTRQS
+152 RLSGLDVPTTRQRLADL
-165 LSDILR
+165 LSN
-171 RENRLTVTQSWWEI
+171 ENRLTVTQAWWEI

-193 FKLTLTGVDADI
+193 FKLDLDGVDPAI
-205 NRAAWDEIVAAAER
+205 NKSAWEEIVAAAEQ
-219 HNEPGVFTTFPG
+219 HYEPRVFTTFPG
-231 WEWSADTGDVGTHL
+231 WEWSADAGDVGTHL
-245 HRNVIYGSDDLPS
+245 HRNVIYGGDDLPE

-264 DGPTPPDLWEFL
+264 DGPTPPDLWVFL
-276 RSERAMGRTV
+276 RSERAKGRRV

-303 TDESGKRIDRLS
+303 TGSSGERITELS
-315 PADRSDL
+315 PDDRSIL

-328 LQIKGSSET
+328 LQIKGSSDT

-349 FEIAGTVPGREVTL
+349 FEIAGTVPGREMTL

-426 TGAAGL
+426 TGAAGI
-432 GLGKMT
+432 GLDKMT
-438 PARKWGSGGLAAVW
+438 PARQWGSGGLAAVW

-472 TSGPRIVV
+472 TSGPRITV
-480 SLFAGWG
+480 SLFGGWA
-487 FPEGT
+487 FPDGT
-492 AASANFDA
+492 ATAADVDTLGRA
-500 IARQRGVPMGSSLP
+500 HGVPMGGDLP
-514 EMSKPDSVDSASPA
+514 LAPDEGLA
-528 PEFVVVAQRDPI
+528 PEFIAVAQRDPL

-551 GWVDSTGQSHERIY
+551 GWVDADGISHETIF

-570 DGRGVE
+570 DDRGIE
-576 PETGRLAAVG
+576 EDTRKLAPVG
-586 STVDPTTAS
+586 STVDPQTAT
-595 YENSI
+595 YANNI
-600 GAPQLHAQWSDPDF
+600 GAAQLTAQWRDPHF
-614 DSDQEAFYYVRV
+614 DAKQEAFYYLRV

-639 VQLGIEPMAP
+639 LQLGIKPMAP

>member
-1 MAGYGWPVI
+1 M
-10 NEEEQEMLRRQTEA
+10 MRRQAEA
-24 GGTKIRVL
+24 GGTKIRAL
-32 IVAVLLVSFVAYQL
+32 LVAVLLVSFVAYQL
-46 LIPIDD
+46 LIPIED
-52 PSLEGP
+52 PSLDGP
-58 DNAVALSANIDK
+58 DNSVAVSASANQLVEVQ
-70 SGKAHAA
+70 AA
-77 ARGTG
+77 ASSIE
-82 GERQVYWGDL
+82 GEHQVYWGDL

-205 NRAAWDEIVAAAER
+205 NRAAWDDIVAAAER
-219 HNEPGVFTTFPG
+219 HNEPGIFTTFPG

-276 RSERAMGRTV
+276 RSERAIGRAV

-303 TDESGKRIDRLS
+303 TDENGERLDLVS
-315 PADRSDL
+315 PPDRSDL

-349 FEIAGTVPGREVTL
+349 FELAGTVPGREVTL
-363 TSVKGAYARDALRG
+363 TSVKGAYARDALRS

-432 GLGKMT
+432 GLDKMT

-480 SLFAGWG
+480 SLFAGWR

-492 AASANFDA
+492 AASANFDE
-500 IARQRGVPMGSSLP
+500 IARESGVPMGSSLP
-514 EMSKPDSVDSASPA
+514 EISRADSADSDRPA
-528 PEFVVVAQRDPI
+528 PEFVVVAERDPI

-551 GWVDSTGQSHERIY
+551 GWVDSSGQSHERIY

-570 DGRGVE
+570 DERTVDG
-576 PETGRLAAVG
+576 ETGRLAAVG
-586 STVDPTTAS
+586 STVDP
-595 YENSI
+595 ENATYDNTI
-600 GAPQLHAQWSDPDF
+600 GAPQLRAQWSDPDF
-614 DSDQEAFYYVRV
+614 DANQEAFYYVRV

-639 VQLGIEPMAP
+639 VQLGMEPMAP
-649 VAIQERA
+649 IAIQERA

>member
-1 MAGYGWPVI
+1 MQG
-10 NEEEQEMLRRQTEA
+10 RRRARGQRGLSQA
-24 GGTKIRVL
+24 GG
-32 IVAVLLVSFVAYQL
+32 IVIKLLGLVILAALVGAYVIL
-46 LIPIDD
+46 PPIDD
-52 PSLEGP
+52 PSLKGP
-58 DNAVALSANIDK
+58 DLVRPEVVETTSTE
-70 SGKAHAA
+70 S
-77 ARGTG
+77 
-82 GERQVYWGDL
+82 ERRVYWGDL

-111 DDVYRFAKGETL
+111 DDVYRFAKGGTI
-123 EHGAGYPVTITRPL
+123 EHGAGYPVTISRPL

-152 KLSGLDVPTTRQS
+152 RLSGLDVPTTRQRLTDL
-165 LSDILR
+165 LSN
-171 RENRLTVTQSWWEI
+171 ENRLAVTQAWWEI

-193 FKLTLTGVDADI
+193 FKLHLDGVDPAI
-205 NRAAWDEIVAAAER
+205 NKSAWEEIVAAAAQ
-219 HNEPGVFTTFPG
+219 HYEPGVFTTFPG

-245 HRNVIYGSDDLPS
+245 HRNVIYGGDDLPE

-264 DGPTPPDLWEFL
+264 DGPTPPDLWAFL
-276 RSERAMGRTV
+276 RSERENGRRV

-303 TDESGKRIDRLS
+303 TGSSGERITELS
-315 PADRSDL
+315 PADRSIL

-328 LQIKGSSET
+328 LQIKGSSDT

-349 FEIAGTVPGREVTL
+349 FEIAGTVPGREMTL

-426 TGAAGL
+426 TGAAGI
-432 GLGKMT
+432 GLDKMT
-438 PARKWGSGGLAAVW
+438 PARQWGSGGLAAVW

-472 TSGPRIVV
+472 TSGPRITV
-480 SLFAGWG
+480 SLFGGWA
-487 FPEGT
+487 FPDGT
-492 AASANFDA
+492 ATAADVDTLGRA
-500 IARQRGVPMGSSLP
+500 HGVPMGGDLP
-514 EMSKPDSVDSASPA
+514 LAPDAGLA
-528 PEFVVVAQRDPI
+528 PEFIAVAQRDPL

-551 GWVDSTGQSHERIY
+551 GWVDADGISHETIF

-570 DGRGVE
+570 DDRGIE
-576 PETGRLAAVG
+576 EYTRKLAPVG
-586 STVDPTTAS
+586 STVDPQTAT
-595 YENSI
+595 YTNNI
-600 GAPQLHAQWSDPDF
+600 GAAQLTAQWRDPHF
-614 DSDQEAFYYVRV
+614 DAKQEAFYYLRV

-639 VQLGIEPMAP
+639 LQLGMKPMAP

>member
-1 MAGYGWPVI
+1 
-10 NEEEQEMLRRQTEA
+10 MLKQNVQA
-24 GGTKIRVL
+24 GGVRSKVL
-32 IVAVLLVSFVAYQL
+32 IIVLLLLCFSAYQL
-46 LIPIDD
+46 LTPIDD
-52 PSLEGP
+52 PSLDGP
-58 DNAVALSANIDK
+58 EKAGYGSPAV
-70 SGKAHAA
+70 GKLVESPSRSVSSH
-77 ARGTG
+77 T
-82 GERQVYWGDL
+82 VYWGDL

-123 EHGAGYPVTITRPL
+123 QHAAGYPITITRPL

-152 KLSGLDVPTTRQS
+152 KLSDLDVPTTRQS

-185 MSLIRENG
+185 MSLIRDNG
-193 FKLTLTGVDADI
+193 FKLTLADVDVDI
-205 NRAAWDEIVAAAER
+205 NRTAWNEIVAAAER

-231 WEWSADTGDVGTHL
+231 WEWSADAGDVGTHL
-245 HRNVIYGSDDLPS
+245 HRNVIYGNSDLPS

-264 DGPTPPDLWEFL
+264 DGPTPPDLWRFL
-276 RSERAMGRTV
+276 RDERALGRRV

-297 GLAYRI
+297 GLAYRV
-303 TDESGKRIDRLS
+303 TDKMGKRLDLVS
-315 PADRSDL
+315 PVDRSEL

-363 TSVKGAYARDALRG
+363 TNVKGGYARDALRS
-377 GISMAHSEGFNP
+377 GISMAHTEGFNP

-432 GLGKMT
+432 GLDKMT

-480 SLFAGWG
+480 SVFAGWG

-492 AASANFDA
+492 AVAAKFDA
-500 IARQRGVPMGSSLP
+500 TARAHGVPMGSTLLRP
-514 EMSKPDSVDSASPA
+514 TDVEQQA
-528 PEFVVVAQRDPI
+528 PEFVVVAERDPI

-551 GWVDSTGQSHERIY
+551 GWVDSNGQSHERIY

-570 DGRGVE
+570 DGRSIDL
-576 PETGRLAAVG
+576 ETGKLAPVG
-586 STVDPTTAS
+586 STVDPATATFK
-595 YENSI
+595 NTI
-600 GAPQLHAQWSDPDF
+600 GAPQLRAQWSDPNF
-614 DSDQEAFYYVRV
+614 DADQEAFYYVRV

-639 VQLGIEPMAP
+639 VQLDMEPMAP
-649 VAIQERA
+649 VSIQERA

>member
-1 MAGYGWPVI
+1 MQG
-10 NEEEQEMLRRQTEA
+10 RRRARGQRGLSQA
-24 GGTKIRVL
+24 GG
-32 IVAVLLVSFVAYQL
+32 IVIKLLGLVILAALVGAYVIL
-46 LIPIDD
+46 PPIDD
-52 PSLEGP
+52 PSLKGP
-58 DNAVALSANIDK
+58 DLVRPEVVETTSTE
-70 SGKAHAA
+70 S
-77 ARGTG
+77 
-82 GERQVYWGDL
+82 ERRVYWGDL

-111 DDVYRFAKGETL
+111 DDVYRFAKGGTI
-123 EHGAGYPVTITRPL
+123 EHGAGYPVTISRPL

-152 KLSGLDVPTTRQS
+152 RLSGLDVPTTRQRLTDL
-165 LSDILR
+165 LSN
-171 RENRLTVTQSWWEI
+171 ENRLTVTQAWWEI

-193 FKLTLTGVDADI
+193 FKLDLDGVDPAI
-205 NRAAWDEIVAAAER
+205 NKSAWEEIVAAAAQ
-219 HNEPGVFTTFPG
+219 HYEPGVFTTFPG

-245 HRNVIYGSDDLPS
+245 HRNVIYGGDDLPE

-264 DGPTPPDLWEFL
+264 DGPTPPDLWAFL
-276 RSERAMGRTV
+276 RSERENGRRV

-303 TDESGKRIDRLS
+303 TGSSGERITELS
-315 PADRSDL
+315 PADRSIL

-328 LQIKGSSET
+328 LQIKGSSDT

-349 FEIAGTVPGREVTL
+349 FEIAGTVPGREMTL

-426 TGAAGL
+426 TGAAGI
-432 GLGKMT
+432 GLDKMT
-438 PARKWGSGGLAAVW
+438 PARQWGSGGLAAVW

-472 TSGPRIVV
+472 TSGPRITV
-480 SLFAGWG
+480 SLFGGWA
-487 FPEGT
+487 FPDGT
-492 AASANFDA
+492 ATAADVDTLGRA
-500 IARQRGVPMGSSLP
+500 HGVPMGGDLP
-514 EMSKPDSVDSASPA
+514 LAPDAGLA
-528 PEFVVVAQRDPI
+528 PEFIAVAQRDPL

-551 GWVDSTGQSHERIY
+551 GWVDADGISHETIF

-570 DGRGVE
+570 DDRGIE
-576 PETGRLAAVG
+576 EYTRKLAPVG
-586 STVDPTTAS
+586 STVDPQTAT
-595 YENSI
+595 YTNNI
-600 GAPQLHAQWSDPDF
+600 GAAQLTAQWRDPHF
-614 DSDQEAFYYVRV
+614 DAKQEAFYYLRV

-639 VQLGIEPMAP
+639 LQLGIKPMAP